1 MWPWSSS
8 VLSPTILPVPGHIVK
23 ISAGDDMSAAFDD
36 AGKVYVWGRN
46 DQGQLGLG
54 HRNDVL
60 TSTRLPGLY
69 QDVVVGSAHIL
80 AISK

>member
-1 MWPWSSS
+1 
-8 VLSPTILPVPGHIVK
+8 
-23 ISAGDDMSAAFDD
+23 MSAALDD

-60 TSTRLPGLY
+60 TPTLLPGLY

>member
-1 MWPWSSS
+1 VFQPR
-8 VLSPTILPVPGHIVK
+8 ILPVPGHIVK
-23 ISAGDDMSAAFDD
+23 ISAGDDVSAALDD
-36 AGKVYVWGRN
+36 GGRAYVWGRN

-60 TSTRLPGLY
+60 TPTRLPGLY